1 MTEAEKNLEA
11 VTDIKRRLGLG
22 ELTLDEAK
30 AELKPIVDRINA
42 KNREIARKHNARA
55 RLVSVSSIIR
65 EVVHS
70 FKKL

>member
-11 VTDIKRRLGLG
+11 VADIKRRLGRG

-42 KNREIARKHNARA
+42 KNREIARKYNARA
-55 RLVSVSSIIR
+55 RLVSVSSILR
-65 EVVHS
+65 
-70 FKKL
+70 

>member
-11 VTDIKRRLGLG
+11 VVEIKRRLGLG

-30 AELKPIVDRINA
+30 VELKPIVDRINA
-42 KNREIARKHNARA
+42 ENREIARKYNARA
-55 RLVSVSSIIR
+55 RLVSVSSILRQVI
-65 EVVHS
+65 HS

>member
-11 VTDIKRRLGLG
+11 VAEIKRRLGRG

-42 KNREIARKHNARA
+42 KNRELARKYNARA
-55 RLVSVSSIIR
+55 RLVSVSSILR
-65 EVVHS
+65 
-70 FKKL
+70 

>member
-11 VTDIKRRLGLG
+11 VADIKRRLGGG

-42 KNREIARKHNARA
+42 KNREIARKYNARA
-55 RLVSVSSIIR
+55 RLVSVSSILR
-65 EVVHS
+65 
-70 FKKL
+70 